1 MKTKIEYSIELQDV
15 PKELKKKFEELSEKL
30 EALSHYVEA
39 MSQDLEY
46 DNIGTVTSRIDRTRR
61 RLLQVDNGLD
71 DCDKA
76 MRDYGDT
83 IRELQ
88 KQQAAAAASSE
99 EGANDA

>member
-30 EALSHYVEA
+30 AALSHYVEA

-71 DCDKA
+71 DCDKT

-88 KQQAAAAASSE
+88 KQQAAATASSE